1 MFKAI
6 VNEILIWIE
15 FFLRIL
21 PGGMG
26 NRLRRYWFS
35 FRFKTGRQVFIESG
49 CEFLSPGNMTFKED
63 GIIIGKNS
71 FFTADGGSIEIGAMS
86 AFNRNVHINADVGGK
101 IILGEFVIVGPN
113 VMMRTAG
120 HRFDNISVE
129 IRNQG
134 HIIKDIVIGD
144 NVWIAANVSIV
155 GGVRIGSGAIIG
167 AGAVVTNDIPAMA
180 IAGGVPA
187 KVIRFRYE

>member
-1 MFKAI
+1 MSKAI
-6 VNEILIWIE
+6 VKEILKWFE
-15 FFLRIL
+15 SFLSVI
-21 PGGMG
+21 PGVIG

-35 FRFKTGRQVFIESG
+35 FRFKTRSQVFIETG
-49 CEFLSPGNMTFKED
+49 CEFLSPGTITFKED
-63 GIIIGKNS
+63 GISIGKNS
-71 FFTADGGSIEIGAMS
+71 FFSAVGGSIEIGAMS

-101 IILGEFVIVGPN
+101 IILGEYVIAGPN

-120 HRFDNISVE
+120 HRFDDLSME

-144 NVWIAANVSIV
+144 NVWIAANVSIL
-155 GGVRIGSGAIIG
+155 GGVHIGSGSIIG
-167 AGAVVTNDIPAMA
+167 AGAVVTKDIPAMA

-187 KVIRFRYE
+187 RVIKFRH